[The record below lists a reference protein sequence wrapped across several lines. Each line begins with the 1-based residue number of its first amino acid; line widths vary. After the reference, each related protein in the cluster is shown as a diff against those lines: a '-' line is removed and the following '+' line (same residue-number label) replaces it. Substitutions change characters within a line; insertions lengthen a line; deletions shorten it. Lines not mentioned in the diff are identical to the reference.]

1 MYEIPSSEINV
12 KGALTLTSDKA
23 AVLKTASNSDV
34 WVGVPLPP
42 QSIGLVLMVSTSV
55 SKTESKSSTL
65 LSYAN
70 INNL

>member
-1 MYEIPSSEINV
+1 MIGINIRFHYN
-12 KGALTLTSDKA
+12 GGISLIAKA

-34 WVGVPLPP
+34 WVGVSLPP

-70 INNL
+70 INN